1 VRRVTHLDQLADK
14 LREARVRRVIEPML
28 AGTALGEVAIDDIEY
43 LTDLG
48 LLRLDPRGGL
58 VVANPICREVLPRML
73 AGGPQ
78 DSLPQISPS
87 WLTPTGELDPEAL
100 LSAFLAF
107 WRRHGEALL
116 GSAPYYEIAP
126 HLVLMAF
133 LQRVVNR

>member
-1 VRRVTHLDQLADK
+1 
-14 LREARVRRVIEPML
+14 
-28 AGTALGEVAIDDIEY
+28 
-43 LTDLG
+43 
-48 LLRLDPRGGL
+48 L

-87 WLTPTGELDPEAL
+87 WLTLTGELDP
-100 LSAFLAF
+100 
-107 WRRHGEALL
+107 EALL

-126 HLVLMAF
+126 HLLLMAF